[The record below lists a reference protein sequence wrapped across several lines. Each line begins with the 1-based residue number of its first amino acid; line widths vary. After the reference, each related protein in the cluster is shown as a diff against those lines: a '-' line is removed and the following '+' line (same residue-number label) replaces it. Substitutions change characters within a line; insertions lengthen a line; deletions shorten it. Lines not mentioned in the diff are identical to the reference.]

1 MTTMTMSKALNTALR
16 DSMDADANVVLMGE
30 DVGQL
35 GGVFR
40 VTDGLRDQF
49 GDRRVVNAPL
59 GEAGIIGAAVGLAM
73 RGYRPICEIQFDG
86 FVFPGV
92 NQIVTQLAKYRHRT
106 SGSIGLPVVIRIP
119 VGGGIGAIEHH
130 SESPEIYFTHTPGLR
145 VVTCSNSQDAYSL
158 LRSAVECDD
167 PVVFLEPKRL
177 YWSKSDTDTSLAMPL
192 GQASVARSGRDVT
205 IVAYGPTV
213 DTALEA
219 ADELVADGVEVE
231 VLDLRS
237 LAPLDLT
244 SIFDS
249 VRRTGRLV
257 IVHEASLSHGMGAEI
272 AARVQEQ
279 LFYSLEAP
287 VIRVTGFDTPYPPS
301 RVEELWLPT
310 VDRVLAAVRESLE
323 H

>member
-1 MTTMTMSKALNTALR
+1 VTTMTMSKALNAALR
-16 DSMDADANVVLMGE
+16 DSMDADVNVVLMGE

-59 GEAGIIGAAVGLAM
+59 GEAGIIGTAVGLAM

-106 SGSIGLPVVIRIP
+106 LGGIGLPVVVRIP

-130 SESPEIYFTHTPGLR
+130 SESPEIYFAHTPGLR
-145 VVTCSNSQDAYSL
+145 VVTCSNPQDAYSL

-167 PVVFLEPKRL
+167 PVVFLEPKRR
-177 YWSKSDTDTSLAMPL
+177 YWSKADIDTSMSVPL

-219 ADELVADGVEVE
+219 AEELATEGVEAE
-231 VLDLRS
+231 VIDLRS

-244 SIFDS
+244 SIFES

-257 IVHEASLSHGMGAEI
+257 VVHEASLSHGMGAEI

-279 LFYSLEAP
+279 LFYFLEAP
-287 VIRVTGFDTPYPPS
+287 VFRVTGFDTPYPPS

-310 VDRVLAAVRESLE
+310 VDRVIAAVRESVE